1 MFNTLADVLPV
12 HAELFGRKTR
22 RRDEAFAFDE
32 KPQLNSQDFDVSDS
46 TNGKYKFLFI
56 LSKNIKK

>member
-1 MFNTLADVLPV
+1 LFNTLADVLPV

-32 KPQLNSQDFDVSDS
+32 KPQLNSQDFDASDS
-46 TNGKYKFLFI
+46 AEGKTYI
-56 LSKNIKK
+56 LANS